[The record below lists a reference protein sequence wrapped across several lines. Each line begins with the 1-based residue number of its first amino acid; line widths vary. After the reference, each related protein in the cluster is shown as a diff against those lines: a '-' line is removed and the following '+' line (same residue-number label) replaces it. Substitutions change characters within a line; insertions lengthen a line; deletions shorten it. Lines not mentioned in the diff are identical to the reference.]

1 MRVLDKQEVP
11 ADMILLTSSETG
23 GNCYIE
29 TSNID
34 GETNL
39 KIKQAAQT
47 NVDGTGPIWDG
58 QGPEALFGW
67 VHACIFHV
75 YASGCWV
82 SCFANRQPRLLIDRS
97 PHCMQPTTTNDDKR
111 WRSAVECEL
120 PNSRI
125 HHFSGVIRHDSDNN
139 REVRTNT

>member
-1 MRVLDKQEVP
+1 MRVLDKEEVP
-11 ADMILLTSSETG
+11 ADMVLLTSSEDG

-47 NVDGTGPIWDG
+47 AADGNGTLWNK

-67 VHACIFHV
+67 V
-75 YASGCWV
+75 GGWV
-82 SCFANRQPRLLIDRS
+82 GA
-97 PHCMQPTTTNDDKR
+97 
-111 WRSAVECEL
+111 
-120 PNSRI
+120 
-125 HHFSGVIRHDSDNN
+125 
-139 REVRTNT
+139 